1 MTAGETNAAGFTG
14 SSSLSF
20 TYDTVR
26 RPLRGRWPM
35 TPVPTTSPRT
45 LRRISPAD
53 ATATPTLTQGTT
65 VLGST
70 TANPSGVW
78 AFTPTGLAQGAQ
90 TVTASETNA
99 ADMTR
104 SSSSATFTYDPATPT
119 VTAQLAYDTGSSSTD
134 HITSND
140 ALTGTADANATVT
153 LTEGSTVLGTTTANS
168 SGVWDFTPTG
178 LAQGPQTITASETN
192 AAGLT
197 GSSAL
202 TFTYDT
208 VTPTVTSETVSGTG
222 ASANAGLL
230 SPGEAV
236 KLTLGFSEAVTVT
249 GGVPTLTLNN
259 GGTATFDAA
268 HSTSIS
274 LVFDYTVGT
283 DQFTKS
289 LAVTGVD
296 LNGAAVTD
304 AAGNAANFSNVDT
317 TFAKLTVGGAMP
329 VATPNLANATLIG
342 SDASEANTGTGALAH
357 ESGDNFIF
365 NANLGNQTINHFN
378 TANDVIDLPNNVA
391 SSFAAIQADMHQV
404 GTDTVIALDPHNSI
418 TISHVAA
425 QQLTAQNFHFII

>member
-1 MTAGETNAAGFTG
+1 M
-14 SSSLSF
+14 
-20 TYDTVR
+20 
-26 RPLRGRWPM
+26 
-35 TPVPTTSPRT
+35 
-45 LRRISPAD
+45 
-53 ATATPTLTQGTT
+53 TLTEGST
-65 VLGST
+65 VLGTT
-70 TANPSGVW
+70 TANASGVW
-78 AFTPTGLAQGAQ
+78 AFTPTGLAQGSQ
-90 TVTASETNA
+90 TITASETNA
-99 ADMTR
+99 AGLTG
-104 SSSSATFTYDPATPT
+104 SSALTFTYDTTAPT

-404 GTDTVIALDPHNSI
+404 GTDTVIALDPHDSI